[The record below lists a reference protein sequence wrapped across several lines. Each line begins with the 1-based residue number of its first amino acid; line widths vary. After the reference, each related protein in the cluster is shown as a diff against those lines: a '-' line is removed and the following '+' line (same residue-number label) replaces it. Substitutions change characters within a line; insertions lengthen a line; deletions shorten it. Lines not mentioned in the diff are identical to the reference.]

1 MKAHE
6 SCLNYVNLSIL
17 HQETVYNNLLQTL
30 YYNILL
36 VSQGQKEKL
45 QKMTVNCLL
54 QSSVSVLCQLK
65 IRLLCSLTVNSVVS
79 FIHSFILNIY
89 IAPLQENYSE
99 AQS

>member
-17 HQETVYNNLLQTL
+17 HQETVYSNLLQTL

-65 IRLLCSLTVNSVVS
+65 KIRLLCSLTVNSVFQLRLES
-79 FIHSFILNIY
+79 MAQQPFLFSMFL
-89 IAPLQENYSE
+89 APG
-99 AQS
+99 

>member
-65 IRLLCSLTVNSVVS
+65 IRLLCSLTVNSVFQLGLES
-79 FIHSFILNIY
+79 MAQQPFLFSMFL
-89 IAPLQENYSE
+89 APG
-99 AQS
+99 